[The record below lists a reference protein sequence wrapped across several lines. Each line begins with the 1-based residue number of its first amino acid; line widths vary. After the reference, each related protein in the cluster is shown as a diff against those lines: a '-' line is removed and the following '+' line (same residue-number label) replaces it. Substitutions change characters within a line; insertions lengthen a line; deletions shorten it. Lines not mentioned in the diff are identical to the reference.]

1 MLEYRKEKEKM
12 KAFDVRFDGE
22 LKDIIVELSLDQAIK
37 VANQKYPH
45 TTDDDLMEVKENE
58 YSKGKNIEYCDE
70 CQMFMIQLSEGG
82 TYYPLYSTL
91 FGKEPIIID
100 GKKISRTKDLTR
112 VGNCNRIND
121 DLYRR

>member
-1 MLEYRKEKEKM
+1 M

-37 VANQKYPH
+37 TANQLYPH

-58 YSKGKNIEYCDE
+58 YSKGKNIEYCNE

-91 FGKEPIIID
+91 FGKEPVIIN
-100 GKKISRTKDLTR
+100 GEKLTRTKDRTR
-112 VGNCNRIND
+112 IATCNLKYD
-121 DLYRR
+121 DLYWR

>member
-1 MLEYRKEKEKM
+1 M

-58 YSKGKNIEYCDE
+58 YSKGKNIEYCNE
-70 CQMFMIQLSEGG
+70 CGMFMIQLYDG

-91 FGKEPIIID
+91 FGKEPIIIN
-100 GKKISRTKDLTR
+100 GKKIVRNRDTKRVCNVRTLHDIKM
-112 VGNCNRIND
+112 G
-121 DLYRR
+121 Y